1 MAKEKF
7 GREEILRAAAEVVRE
22 RGEESLTARAVAEKL
37 AASTQPVYSCFGG
50 MEELRASLVE
60 EAKRQYHVRIE
71 ACLST
76 AKVRYAAYGM
86 GFVRF
91 AAEEKGLFRLL
102 FLRDSPAEPFR
113 DPFFE
118 EIVAEMVKS
127 YRMDEARARRFHA
140 DMSVF
145 SYGLAVLVYT
155 GNLPHDEAAIAEA
168 YNREFYALYAYYFP
182 ERPHFWESTKQEG
195 SDGAH

>member
-1 MAKEKF
+1 MPRERF

-22 RGEESLTARAVAEKL
+22 KGESSLSARAVAEKL
-37 AASTQPVYSCFGG
+37 SASTQPVYSYFKG
-50 MEELRASLVE
+50 MEGLKAALFE

-71 ACLST
+71 AYLST

-102 FLRDSPAEPFR
+102 FLRDRPPEPFR

-118 EIVAEMVKS
+118 EIVAEMVRS
-127 YRMDEARARRFHA
+127 YQMDEARARRFHA

-145 SYGLAVLVYT
+145 SYGLALLVYT
-155 GNLPHDEAAIAEA
+155 GNLPRDEVAIAEA

-182 ERPHFWESTKQEG
+182 ERPHFWE
-195 SDGAH
+195 